1 MQRVTLVTT
10 RTFTEKTNPRYSNT
24 MTSQLHTILLVE
36 DGTPR
41 RVEQTCAL
49 HAAGFRVITADDAGE
64 ALELL
69 SRDPQAVKLVV
80 TDLDVEP
87 IGGFNL
93 ARAIHRRWSSVPVA
107 IVTSEATRAM
117 AIRALTAGVVLLP
130 RTSTPD
136 NLTRAIAK
144 LLAPGNLAFSLAVMS
159 ETGTSFVPCAEES
172 RP

>member
-1 MQRVTLVTT
+1 MTS
-10 RTFTEKTNPRYSNT
+10 PSNT
-24 MTSQLHTILLVE
+24 VLLVE
-36 DGTPR
+36 DDATR
-41 RVEQTCAL
+41 RDEATRAL
-49 HAAGFRVITADDAGE
+49 VAGGFRVFTADDAGE
-64 ALELL
+64 ALEILT
-69 SRDPQAVKLVV
+69 RDPQAVTLVV

>member
-1 MQRVTLVTT
+1 MTS
-10 RTFTEKTNPRYSNT
+10 PSNT
-24 MTSQLHTILLVE
+24 VLLV
-36 DGTPR
+36 DDDDPR
-41 RVEQTCAL
+41 RDEATRAL
-49 HAAGFRVITADDAGE
+49 IASDLRVLTADDAGE
-64 ALELL
+64 ALEIL
-69 SRDPQAVKLVV
+69 SRDPQAVTLVV

-93 ARAIHRRWSSVPVA
+93 ARAIHRRWSGVPVA

-130 RTSTPD
+130 HAATPD
-136 NLTRAIAK
+136 NLARAIVK

-159 ETGTSFVPCAEES
+159 ETGTSFVPCGHES

>member
-1 MQRVTLVTT
+1 
-10 RTFTEKTNPRYSNT
+10 

-36 DGTPR
+36 DSTPR

-93 ARAIHRRWSSVPVA
+93 ARAIHRRWSSTPVA
-107 IVTSEATRAM
+107 VVTADSSRAM

-130 RTSTPD
+130 RTATPE
-136 NLTRAIAK
+136 NLAQAIAK
-144 LLAPGNLAFSLAVMS
+144 LLAPGNLAFSLAVLS
-159 ETGTSFVPCAEES
+159 ETGSSFVSCSEES